1 MVAEKIIPS
10 MAERVIAIH
19 VTEDEYMRDYAE
31 HFYEWV
37 DGVVIKM
44 SPVTAKH
51 DGLSVYLRQL
61 LDTYFALR
69 PIGKVRSEPFVM
81 KADNSPR
88 RREPDLQVIL
98 NTNPGKLTET
108 AMLGAADICIEIVSE
123 GSQETDYV
131 TKFVEYQQAGV
142 REYWLID
149 PLTEQPRFFRLNA
162 DGRYEPQSPDA
173 DGYYETPLLP
183 GLKLHVPTLWSD
195 PLPNTIAVVQAVQM
209 MLNISK

>member
-1 MVAEKIIPS
+1 MVAEKTIPS

-19 VTEDEYMRDYAE
+19 VSEDEYMRDYAE

-81 KADNSPR
+81 KADNSP
-88 RREPDLQVIL
+88 P
-98 NTNPGKLTET
+98 
-108 AMLGAADICIEIVSE
+108 
-123 GSQETDYV
+123 
-131 TKFVEYQQAGV
+131 
-142 REYWLID
+142 
-149 PLTEQPRFFRLNA
+149 
-162 DGRYEPQSPDA
+162 
-173 DGYYETPLLP
+173 
-183 GLKLHVPTLWSD
+183 LWSD
-195 PLPNTIAVVQAVQM
+195 PLPNTIAVVQAVQA
-209 MLNISK
+209 MLNPLVK